1 MIRFASFFCAIFA
14 IIGCTPRLPSQSVNI
29 VTLIP
34 TDNSTPVE
42 VPTVEVVPEI
52 PTCDAETVNLA
63 EYQPS
68 TSTWIQSS
76 GGQLMQGDQPFEVIG
91 VNFYPRLAPFEHFLV
106 DTKLD
111 VLQQELDVITPSG
124 INTLRIFIDLS
135 QLFACDIQAIPV
147 LERFDLLDGIIQTI
161 ASNNLHVIVVLH
173 QNISDLSQSNWDQVQ
188 FIAHRYHH
196 EPAILA
202 WDVLDKG
209 DHFYIEG
216 LSDDVLVWLAN
227 GILAI
232 READANHLITAGW
245 ETHAVDTIPLVD
257 IVSFQHFGDYQP
269 LRQEIANLKSRT
281 TKPILLTAIGYS
293 TYELDETAQRNLL
306 YQAFEESRNNQLA
319 GWLVYMAFDY
329 PTSVTCVEPDC
340 PAPPQAINFYGIWNT
355 SYFPKLAVD
364 AVKRTTQSD

>member
-1 MIRFASFFCAIFA
+1 MIRFASFFWAIFA
-14 IIGCTPRLPSQSVNI
+14 IIACTPQLSNPS
-29 VTLIP
+29 VTVVTAIP
-34 TDNSTPVE
+34 TDNVLAVE
-42 VPTVEVVPEI
+42 VPTVQVVPEI
-52 PTCDAETVNLA
+52 PTCDAEAVELE

-68 TSTWIQSS
+68 NSAWIQTS
-76 GGQLMQGDQPFEVIG
+76 GSRLIQGDQPFEVIG

-106 DTKLD
+106 NTNLD

-124 INTLRIFIDLS
+124 INALRIFIDLS
-135 QLFACDIQAIPV
+135 QLFACDFQAIPV

-173 QNISDLSQSNWDQVQ
+173 QKINDLAQFNWDQVQ
-188 FIAHRYHH
+188 FVVERYQH

-202 WDVLDKG
+202 WDILDKG
-209 DHFYIEG
+209 DRFYIAG

-232 READANHLITAGW
+232 REVDANHLVTAGW

-269 LRQEIANLKSRT
+269 LRQEIANLKSQT
-281 TKPILLTAIGYS
+281 TKPILLTAVGYS

-306 YQAFEESRNNQLA
+306 YQAFEEARNNQLA

-329 PTSVTCVEPDC
+329 PTSVTCMEPDC

-364 AVKRTTQSD
+364 AVKRTTQSQ